1 VIGSDVVAIGKG
13 LLAEMAMG
21 SRGLQVRPDLPV
33 VGRAIQGAPPLPYP
47 LPDSFSFIN
56 CGLMGRAVAPSRC
69 EYTTG

>member
-1 VIGSDVVAIGKG
+1 MIGRDVLAIGKG

-33 VGRAIQGAPPLPYP
+33 VSRAIQGAPPLTYP
-47 LPDSFSFIN
+47 LPDSFSLIN
-56 CGLMGRAVAPSRC
+56 CGLMGRAVTASRC

>member
-13 LLAEMAMG
+13 LLAEMAIG

-33 VGRAIQGAPPLPYP
+33 VGRAIQGAPPLAYP
-47 LPDSFSFIN
+47 LPDSFSFID